1 MGGSPNGTCG
11 VYHVNPESV
20 SYLLDRQC
28 SRQWKKFLAAL
39 AAEFASQI
47 DVGELR
53 ALMKRIGT
61 RFAVNN
67 PIPPCTSITEIQGAM
82 SAVWLDSEWGWVE
95 VDEVDRAMRIVH
107 QCAPLWS
114 AFGPESVDWTPAF
127 LEGVYQQWL
136 VALGAGDLL
145 RVRQVTRMDEFGRIE
160 FRLSQD

>member
-1 MGGSPNGTCG
+1 MGVLPVLGDG
-11 VYHVNPESV
+11 VFCVNPESV

-39 AAEFASQI
+39 ATEFASQI
-47 DVGELR
+47 DAGELR

-61 RFAVNN
+61 RFAVTN
-67 PIPPCTSITEIQGAM
+67 PIPPCASVAEIQACM
-82 SAVWLDSEWGWVE
+82 SAVWVDSDWGWVE
-95 VDEVDRAMRIVH
+95 VDEIDRAMRIVH
-107 QCAPLWS
+107 QCAPLAS
-114 AFGPESVDWTPAF
+114 AFGGEHVDWTPAF

-136 VALGAGDLL
+136 AALGAGDTL